1 MPKFQNGLSL
11 MTPYRSRFLAA
22 FLLLALAVPG
32 MAAEKLFFF
41 SHKTPFEQ
49 KLSFNDINVRPNHST
64 NQHLFIKT
72 PREMNSARV
81 ELRGPD
87 GKVWAKTA
95 SMKFDKTGVFM
106 PVVFLKAEEK
116 KPADDKKVVPVD
128 PAAAAK
134 APVPPPPPG
143 KVIAPTSTKGTQN
156 FLFDLCLIEERTVA
170 GKLESVRTE
179 TENISIVV
187 LKPEDYLSAEAAA
200 TKVGEKDG
208 IKVVVKPKKSKTP
221 AFNDGTPS
229 VVTLTIPPQDS
240 LNSSALGAGT
250 YRRTIQSPDDTAT
263 LEAQDLPINDRTKT
277 NSTIRF
283 YIDVDGYQRAFVF
296 EPTQGYLKENIID
309 PKLNSIQT
317 SPSYGLRFYPGNTQK
332 QLLANNSFQL
342 KPATKPEEWYPIR
355 LELDNVAVDRD
366 IRFIFDRGGQKSGDN
381 GTTANSPDEVETLKG
396 ARDFKVW
403 LEPAGDEGQMIITNT
418 VSDWVIPVDTYQMRG
433 PHKITL
439 EAEKSIGAE
448 FDKVSSSATL
458 VLDDTVPH
466 SVRIIDL
473 PDTQVKGQPM
483 KLFASVLDKET
494 AIKKVIFFV
503 GPPPGPDGKR
513 PADPIKVEGF
523 RTREGSD
530 VWSAEI
536 TLPPEAKGIMQVGLT
551 ATNDVGLEV
560 TETKN
565 IKLVDAPP
573 PAGNLHVK
581 VLRGNRPQV
590 GVSVKLKDGEG
601 KEKAT
606 GVSNAKG
613 VVEFNALP
621 PGVYSVSAAKPDSGV
636 GSKAEAAGKVEVEKT
651 TEVNLNLRRGN
662 P

>member
-11 MTPYRSRFLAA
+11 MTPQRTRFLSTIV
-22 FLLLALAVPG
+22 LLALAVPG
-32 MAAEKLFFF
+32 IAADKLFFF
-41 SHKTPFEQ
+41 SHKTPYQ
-49 KLSFNDINVRPNHST
+49 KDLSFNDINVRPNHTS
-64 NQHLFIKT
+64 NQYLFIKT

-95 SMKFDKTGVFM
+95 SMKFDKEGVFM

-116 KPADDKKVVPVD
+116 KPAEDKKAPPVD
-128 PAAAAK
+128 PAAPPK
-134 APVPPPPPG
+134 APVAPPPPG
-143 KVIAPTSTKGTQN
+143 KVIVSSGNTLN
-156 FLFDLCLIEERTVA
+156 FLFDLYLVEEKTEA
-170 GKLESVRTE
+170 GKLVSGRTE
-179 TENISIVV
+179 SEQISIVV
-187 LKPEDYLSAEAAA
+187 LKPDAYLTPEAA
-200 TKVGEKDG
+200 GIKDG
-208 IKVVVKPKKSKTP
+208 IKVVVKPKKGNDGKAP

-229 VVTLTIPPQDS
+229 IVTLTIPPQDS

-250 YRRTIQSPDDTAT
+250 YRRTIQSADDSAT
-263 LEAQDLPINDRTKT
+263 LEARDLPIYDPSNA
-277 NSTIRF
+277 NATIRF
-283 YIDVDGYQRAFVF
+283 YVEVDGYLRSFIY
-296 EPTQGYLKENIID
+296 EPTQGYLKERSID
-309 PKLNSIQT
+309 PINNTIQ
-317 SPSYGLRFYPGNTQK
+317 PSEMHDIRFYPGNTQK
-332 QLLANNSFQL
+332 QLKANDKFQV
-342 KPATKPEEWYPIR
+342 KPAAKPDERFPIR
-355 LELDNVAVDRD
+355 LEFDNVAADRGAQ
-366 IRFIFDRGGQKSGDN
+366 FIFDRGGQKSADN
-381 GTTANSPDEVETLKG
+381 GVVRSPDEVENLKG
-396 ARDFKVW
+396 TRDIKVW
-403 LEPAGDEGQMIITNT
+403 LEPTGDEGQMIITNT
-418 VSDWVIPVDTYQMRG
+418 VTDWVIPLDTYQMRG
-433 PHKITL
+433 PHKITA
-439 EAEKSIGAE
+439 EAEKNSGTE
-448 FDKVSSSATL
+448 SSKVSSSATL

-494 AIKKVIFFV
+494 AIKKVVFFV
-503 GPPPGPDGKR
+503 GPSPGPDGKR

-523 RTREGSD
+523 KTKEGSD

-581 VLRGNRPQV
+581 VLRGNRPQA
-590 GVSVKLKDGEG
+590 GISVKLKDGEG
-601 KEKAT
+601 KEKAVA
-606 GVSNAKG
+606 VSNDKG
-613 VVEFNALP
+613 IAEFNKLP
-621 PGVYSVSAAKPDSGV
+621 PGVYSVAASKPDSGV